1 MNQEKTGEI
10 IKFFRTKLNLT
21 QNQLA
26 ERINVSNKTVSKWEC
41 GNGCPDISL
50 LTELAEIFGTDV
62 ETLLSGK
69 IKKNESEKGN
79 MKKIQFYVCRECGN
93 IITSTSETVVMC
105 CGNRLEALTPKK
117 AEESEMLKVED
128 IGGDWFI
135 SSNHEMTKSHYISF
149 AAYITDS
156 SLMMFRQYPEW
167 NFQITLPRYRAGRM
181 IWYCTQCGLF
191 YQDIRQ
197 N

>member
-1 MNQEKTGEI
+1 MNQEKTCEI
-10 IKFFRTKLNLT
+10 IKYFRTKLNLT

-26 ERINVSNKTVSKWEC
+26 EYINVSNKAVSKWEC

-50 LTELAEIFGTDV
+50 LTELAKIFGTDV

-93 IITSTSETVVMC
+93 IITSTSETIVLC
-105 CGNRLEALTPKK
+105 CGNRLESLIPKK
-117 AEESEMLKVED
+117 AEEGEILKVED
-128 IGGDWFI
+128 IGGDCFI
-135 SSNHEMTKSHYISF
+135 SSNHEMSKSHYISF

-167 NFQITLPRYRAGRM
+167 NFQITLPRYRTGSLVL
-181 IWYCTQCGLF
+181 YCTKGGLL
-191 YQDIRQ
+191 YQDIR
-197 N
+197 